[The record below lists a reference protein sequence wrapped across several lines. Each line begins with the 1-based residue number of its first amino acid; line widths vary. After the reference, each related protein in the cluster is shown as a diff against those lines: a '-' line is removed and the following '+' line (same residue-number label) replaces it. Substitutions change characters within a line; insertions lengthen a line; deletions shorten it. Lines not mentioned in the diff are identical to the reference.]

1 VRVGPTTE
9 LGSPIRQHP
18 QQRDLIL
25 IEEGQD
31 LVVEQIRRINGILRG
46 VQLGE
51 GDRRVG
57 IDKGLLVDASHALE
71 GADVEGILRAQVS
84 VAFTV

>member
-1 VRVGPTTE
+1 M
-9 LGSPIRQHP
+9 
-18 QQRDLIL
+18 
-25 IEEGQD
+25 
-31 LVVEQIRRINGILRG
+31 LRG

-57 IDKGLLVDASHALE
+57 VDKGLLVDASHALE